1 MKLSSCLLVCA
12 LAAPMLQAFPVP
24 AARGEQ
30 LLAQGALAPRT
41 SLSTSEASQAA
52 DSLLTALQTRNA
64 QALFERLST
73 PLKNATTVE
82 AVQGRLNNAHRIKS
96 TRVVAIY
103 PGIDDTTVDVIAQ
116 TEEGSK
122 ELLLVLD
129 DEGKLVAWKWLG
141 ETLPIE
147 TTALKF
153 VRDLDAKRWIA
164 ARYYLS
170 LDFQKE
176 ISPEDLERKWSKLS
190 RILGGVK
197 RVKNAVVSSRGDEQQ
212 LVLVTIEF
220 GTVTDNL
227 FVIFDSRGRIINVD
241 FSEDLV

>member
-41 SLSTSEASQAA
+41 PLSASEASQAA
-52 DSLLTALQTRNA
+52 DSLLTALQSRNA
-64 QALFERLST
+64 QALFDRLST
-73 PLKNATTVE
+73 PLQNATTVE
-82 AVQGRLNNAHRIKS
+82 AVKGRLNHAYRIKS

-103 PGIDDTTVDVIAQ
+103 PGMDDTTVDVIAQ
-116 TEEGSK
+116 TDQGSK

-153 VRDLDAKRWIA
+153 VRDLNAQRWIA

-197 RVKNAVVSSRGDEQQ
+197 RIKNAVISSRGAEQQ

-227 FVIFDSRGRIINVD
+227 FVIFDARGRIINVD

>member
-12 LAAPMLQAFPVP
+12 LAAPVLQVFPVP

-30 LLAQGALAPRT
+30 LVAQGISAPRT
-41 SLSTSEASQAA
+41 PLSASQATQAA
-52 DSLLTALQTRNA
+52 DALLTALQTRNA
-64 QALFERLST
+64 QGLFDLLST
-73 PLKNATTVE
+73 PLQNATTVE
-82 AVQGRLNNAHRIKS
+82 QVQSRLKKAHRIKS

-103 PGIDDTTVDVIAQ
+103 PGMDDTTVDVIAQ
-116 TEEGSK
+116 TEDGNK

-129 DEGKLVAWKWLG
+129 DDGKLVAWKWLG

-153 VRDLDAKRWIA
+153 VRDLEEQRWIA

-176 ISPEDLERKWSKLS
+176 ISPEDLQRKWSKLS
-190 RILGGVK
+190 RVLGGVK
-197 RVKNAVVSSRGDEQQ
+197 RIKNAVVASQGGEQQ

-227 FVIFDSRGRIINVD
+227 FVIFDPQGRIINVD

>member
-12 LAAPMLQAFPVP
+12 LAAPMLQALPVP

-30 LLAQGALAPRT
+30 LLAQGMSAPST
-41 SLSTSEASQAA
+41 PLSASDATQAA
-52 DSLLTALQTRNA
+52 DALLTALQSRNA
-64 QALFERLST
+64 QSLFDLLST
-73 PLKNATTVE
+73 PLQNATSVE
-82 AVQGRLNNAHRIKS
+82 AVKDRLKQAHRIKS
-96 TRVVAIY
+96 SRVVAIY
-103 PGIDDTTVDVIAQ
+103 PGMDDTTVDVIAH
-116 TEEGSK
+116 TEAGSK

-129 DEGKLVAWKWLG
+129 DDGKLVAWKWLG

-153 VRDLDAKRWIA
+153 VRDLKAKRWIA

-190 RILGGVK
+190 RVLGGVK
-197 RVKNAVVSSRGDEQQ
+197 RIKNAVIASQGAEQQ

-227 FVIFDSRGRIINVD
+227 FVIFDAQGRIINVD

>member
-1 MKLSSCLLVCA
+1 M
-12 LAAPMLQAFPVP
+12 
-24 AARGEQ
+24 
-30 LLAQGALAPRT
+30 
-41 SLSTSEASQAA
+41 
-52 DSLLTALQTRNA
+52 N
-64 QALFERLST
+64 
-73 PLKNATTVE
+73 
-82 AVQGRLNNAHRIKS
+82 GRFNHAHRIQS

-103 PGIDDTTVDVIAQ
+103 PCMDDTTVDVIAQ
-116 TEEGSK
+116 TETGSK

-153 VRDLDAKRWIA
+153 VRDLDAQRWIA

-190 RILGGVK
+190 RVLGGVK
-197 RVKNAVVSSRGDEQQ
+197 RIKNAVVSSRGAEQQ

-227 FVIFDSRGRIINVD
+227 FVIFDAQGRIINVD

>member
-30 LLAQGALAPRT
+30 LLAQGALVPTT

-52 DSLLTALQTRNA
+52 DALLTAIQAQDA
-64 QALFERLST
+64 QAFFDRLST
-73 PLKNATTVE
+73 QLQNATTVE
-82 AVQGRLNNAHRIKS
+82 AVKGGLKDDHRIES
-96 TRVVAIY
+96 TRIVAIY

-129 DEGKLVAWKWLG
+129 DDGKLMAWKWLG

-197 RVKNAVVSSRGDEQQ
+197 RVKNAVVSSRGAEQQ

-227 FVIFDSRGRIINVD
+227 FVIFDAQGRIINVD